1 MNVTKTQIDD
11 LNAVIKIELV
21 KEDYAVGV
29 DKKLK
34 DYQKTAAI
42 DGFRK
47 GKVPMGIVRK
57 MHGQSLKVDEIN
69 KVIGTALSNYIQEN
83 KLNIL
88 GEPLPNEENQKEL
101 NLDEDNYEF
110 FYDIALS
117 PEVNV
122 NMTKREKVSNYII
135 DVTEEMLQK
144 QIDGLLESNGTLED
158 VEVAEGTEFMK
169 GELIELNE
177 KFEKKE
183 DGIDNMDAS
192 LSLLH
197 MKDEASLEKFKNKKV
212 GEEVIFDA
220 VKSYPNEADF
230 ASMCGVSKEEAKNV
244 GPNFCFVIKVI
255 KRNKKAEL
263 NEELF
268 TKLFGAGEVKD
279 EAAFTDRVKADIAKQ
294 LEGHSE
300 YRFAI
305 DAKQKLIDKNKDI
318 VLPEKFLK
326 RWILATNEKMTQEQV
341 DADFAGYRDEFM
353 WQLIKTAVITKNEVK
368 VETEDV
374 KAIAREVAAAQLQQ
388 YGVYGL
394 ADDQLDGFADKLLQD
409 EKQSKSMYDRA
420 LEKKVMFVI
429 KDSFKVED
437 QIISMEEFEKLFE
450 KN

>member
-101 NLDEDNYEF
+101 NLNEDNYEF

-122 NMTKREKVSNYII
+122 NMTKREKVPNYII

-158 VEVAEGTEFMK
+158 VEIAKGT
-169 GELIELNE
+169 
-177 KFEKKE
+177 
-183 DGIDNMDAS
+183 A
-192 LSLLH
+192 
-197 MKDEASLEKFKNKKV
+197 
-212 GEEVIFDA
+212 
-220 VKSYPNEADF
+220 
-230 ASMCGVSKEEAKNV
+230 
-244 GPNFCFVIKVI
+244 
-255 KRNKKAEL
+255 
-263 NEELF
+263 EELRIADG
-268 TKLFGAGEVKD
+268 LSEKD
-279 EAAFTDRVKADIAKQ
+279 KYE
-294 LEGHSE
+294 
-300 YRFAI
+300 I
-305 DAKQKLIDKNKDI
+305 DAKVKRDIGVAEHMSKWVGPRIIMTGDGGKNSSGIENALMIKMMNDLVMKEKD
-318 VLPEKFLK
+318 
-326 RWILATNEKMTQEQV
+326 
-341 DADFAGYRDEFM
+341 
-353 WQLIKTAVITKNEVK
+353 
-368 VETEDV
+368 
-374 KAIAREVAAAQLQQ
+374 
-388 YGVYGL
+388 
-394 ADDQLDGFADKLLQD
+394 
-409 EKQSKSMYDRA
+409 
-420 LEKKVMFVI
+420 
-429 KDSFKVED
+429 
-437 QIISMEEFEKLFE
+437 
-450 KN
+450 